1 MYDSVYHDLSLT
13 TPMLRTFLAAAL
25 AAALLGATPSV
36 CAQQKASDIPVET
49 FFKRQDLASMSL
61 SPDGKTLAALTAVK
75 GRTNIVVVSL
85 ETRKSQVIT
94 SFETFDVVDFFWV
107 NNKRVFFRVADVRDV
122 LGRARF
128 EGTYAIDIDGQ
139 NLRNLSDGGKAIAQG
154 RTRLANIVPLRRT
167 NDGTDDMIVE
177 MEQRFESIDAYRLDT
192 RTGRTKEFLT
202 SDAPADTDS
211 FLLDWN
217 LVPRVA
223 WSSDRRTGITT
234 LWYREGLKAP
244 WVELMKYGVGG
255 EQERIEPISFNA
267 DNETLFVASNV
278 GRDKAA
284 IYAYDPKTKKLGDVI
299 FEHPMIDVWSGLIF
313 DINTRKL
320 LGVRFTADK
329 PQVIWIDPEY
339 RRIQAQVDASLP
351 KTINQI
357 IRPDDSSERLL
368 VFAWSDTDPGRYY
381 LLTRNPLKM
390 EPLLPTR
397 AEIKPELMSP
407 TTFIQYKARDGL
419 EIPAWLTIPKAS
431 SGKNLPLVV
440 NIHGGPW
447 LRIYGG
453 NMWGRPEAQFLA
465 SRGYAVLEP
474 EPRASDGFGRKHL
487 TAGYRQFGQAM
498 QDDITDGV
506 LHLIKQGIV
515 DKNRVCLY
523 GASYGGYATLQGLVR
538 EPDMFRCGVSFVAVT
553 DLVEWVTS
561 NETDTNMATKMD
573 SSVFFHKMVGDP
585 SKDRAMMNANSPAQ
599 HAKRIKVP
607 VLLAMGQIDVRVPLQ
622 HGRLMRS
629 AMEEAGVKHEY
640 LTYAG
645 EGHGWNKDENN
656 FDWYK
661 RVEKFLA
668 ENLK

>member
-1 MYDSVYHDLSLT
+1 MNRFFSAV
-13 TPMLRTFLAAAL
+13 AL
-25 AAALLGATPSV
+25 AFALVAAPLAVL
-36 CAQQKASDIPVET
+36 AQQKASDIPVES
-49 FFKRQDLASMSL
+49 FFKRADLASMSL
-61 SPDGKTLAALTAVK
+61 SPDGKTLAALTAFK
-75 GRTNIVVVSL
+75 GRTNLIVVNL

-107 NNKRVFFRVADVRDV
+107 NNKRVFFRVADIRDV
-122 LGRARF
+122 LGRVRF
-128 EGTYAIDIDGQ
+128 VGTYSIDIDGQ
-139 NLRNLSDGGKAIAQG
+139 NLRNLSDGGRAIQEG
-154 RTRLANIVPLRRT
+154 KVRIANIIPLART

-177 MEQRFESIDAYRLDT
+177 MEQRFESVDAYRVDT
-192 RTGRTKEFLT
+192 RTGRTKELLT
-202 SDAPADTDS
+202 SEAPADTRS
-211 FLLDWN
+211 FVLDWN
-217 LVPRVA
+217 RVPRVA
-223 WSSDRRTGITT
+223 ESSDPRNGNTT
-234 LWYREGLKAP
+234 LWYRDGPKSP
-244 WVELMKYGVGG
+244 WVELMQYGVGG
-255 EQERIEPISFNA
+255 EVERIDPIAFNA
-267 DNETLFVASNV
+267 DNQTLFVASNI

-284 IYAYDPKTKKLGDVI
+284 IYTYDPKTKKLGDLV
-299 FEHPMIDVWSGLIF
+299 FEHPLIDVWGGLIF
-313 DINTRKL
+313 DVNTHKL
-320 LGVRFTADK
+320 LGVRFTAEK
-329 PQVIWIDPEY
+329 PSVIWIDPDF

-351 KTINQI
+351 KTINQL

-368 VFAWSDTDPGRYY
+368 VFSWSDTDPGRYY

-397 AEIKPELMSP
+397 PEIKPELMSP
-407 TTFIQYKARDGL
+407 TTFIKYKARDGL
-419 EIPAWLTIPKAS
+419 EIPAWVTIPKDS
-431 SGKNLPLVV
+431 GGKNLPLIV

-447 LRIYGG
+447 VRVYGG
-453 NMWGRPEAQFLA
+453 NMWGRPEAQFFA
-465 SRGYAVLEP
+465 SRGYAVLEA

-487 TAGYRQFGQAM
+487 TAGYLQFGQAM

-506 LHLIKQGIV
+506 LHLIKEGIV

-538 EPDMFRCGVSFVAVT
+538 EPGMFRCGASFVAVT
-553 DLVEWVTS
+553 DLIEWVTS

-573 SSVFFHKMVGDP
+573 SSLFFNKMVGNP
-585 SKDRAMMNANSPAQ
+585 SKDKAMMNANSPAQ
-599 HAKRIKVP
+599 NAKKIKAP

-645 EGHGWNKDENN
+645 EGHGWNKDENI

-661 RVEKFLA
+661 RVEKFFA